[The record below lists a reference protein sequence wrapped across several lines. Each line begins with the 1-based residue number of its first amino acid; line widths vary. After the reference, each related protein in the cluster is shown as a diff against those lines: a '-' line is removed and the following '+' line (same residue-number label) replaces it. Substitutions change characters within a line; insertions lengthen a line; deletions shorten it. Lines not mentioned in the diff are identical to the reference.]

1 MGASH
6 KGRAGS
12 QDTRRVSQAQSRV
25 SGTIAAYP
33 LGSTAAE
40 FPMERGR
47 ALVTLEQR
55 PYAVWL
61 LGVVAVGLHC
71 YGLFMLVEA
80 KYRRIIEDR

>member
-1 MGASH
+1 
-6 KGRAGS
+6 
-12 QDTRRVSQAQSRV
+12 
-25 SGTIAAYP
+25 
-33 LGSTAAE
+33 
-40 FPMERGR
+40 MERGR